1 MCAPSNTL
9 VSLQITD
16 SIISHGC
23 FLDNCRIE
31 HSVVGVRSRI
41 GSNVHLKVRSISLLD
56 EVFHYTNIEKQVA
69 SVIDLIQCPVV
80 SS

>member
-1 MCAPSNTL
+1 VSPSNTL

-41 GSNVHLKVRSISLLD
+41 GSNVHLKARSLPLLPG
-56 EVFHYTNIEKQVA
+56 VFHYTDIEKQVLV
-69 SVIDLIQCPVV
+69 VIDLVQCSVV
-80 SS
+80 SG